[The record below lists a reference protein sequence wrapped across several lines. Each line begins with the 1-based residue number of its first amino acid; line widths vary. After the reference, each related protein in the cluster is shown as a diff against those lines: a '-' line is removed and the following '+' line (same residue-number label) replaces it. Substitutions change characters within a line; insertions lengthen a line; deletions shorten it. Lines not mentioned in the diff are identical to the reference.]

1 MTEMQ
6 LEDKNY
12 YCKKRRRRRRRRR
25 EKKQRVVSTRAEVLE
40 LLGDG
45 VGSVSVVGAKP
56 WR

>member
-12 YCKKRRRRRRRRR
+12 YCKKRRRRRR